1 MNLKDLG
8 VIIKP
13 TFHGTVK
20 DVAAFRK
27 KLDDYQITEPVLV
40 PCTKDNIQII
50 DQLKSILG
58 EI

>member
-13 TFHGTVK
+13 TFHGTAK
-20 DVAAFRK
+20 DATAFRK

-40 PCTKDNIQII
+40 PCTKDNIQNI

>member
-20 DVAAFRK
+20 DAAAFRE

-40 PCTKDNIQII
+40 PCSKDNIQNV

>member
-20 DVAAFRK
+20 DAAVFRE

-40 PCTKDNIQII
+40 PCTKDNIQNI